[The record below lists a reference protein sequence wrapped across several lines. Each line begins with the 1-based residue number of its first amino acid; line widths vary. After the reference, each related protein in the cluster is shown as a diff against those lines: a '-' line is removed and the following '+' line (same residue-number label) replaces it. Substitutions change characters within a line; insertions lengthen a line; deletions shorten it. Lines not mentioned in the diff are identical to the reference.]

1 MEDSERYC
9 RINSQDWRFVP
20 SLLRHYAE
28 TACHH
33 RVRVALTTIP
43 VVYVKGQYNHLI
55 ARRLQEL
62 GVDSRLMPPSTPL
75 EKFEAM
81 GVDALVMGGGPQS
94 VRSLDGLTSELREA
108 SNLMTKIKLPMLCIC
123 VTHQLMATTF
133 GGMTNLARKPEFGP
147 VEVSVSDED
156 SILAGLKPSFTAWES
171 HNDEIVAAP
180 PGFKVL
186 ASSDNCTVQAMRH
199 EKMNLFG
206 VQFHPEVYHTLKGAD
221 VFKNFLKVVND
232 DKRS

>member
-1 MEDSERYC
+1 M
-9 RINSQDWRFVP
+9 
-20 SLLRHYAE
+20 
-28 TACHH
+28 
-33 RVRVALTTIP
+33 TTIP

-55 ARRLQEL
+55 ARRLQEF
-62 GVDSRLMPPSTPL
+62 GVDSHLMPPSTPL
-75 EKFEAM
+75 EKFEAL
-81 GVDALVMGGGPQS
+81 GADGLVMGGGPQS
-94 VRSLDGLTSELREA
+94 VRSLDGLTSELRDA
-108 SNLMTKIKLPMLCIC
+108 SNLMTRIKLPMLCIC
-123 VTHQLMATTF
+123 VTLQLMATTF
-133 GGMTNLARKPEFGP
+133 GGMTDLARKPEFGP

-156 SILAGLKPSFTAWES
+156 TILAGLRPSFTAWES

-186 ASSDNCTVQAMRH
+186 ASSDNCKVQAMKH

-232 DKRS
+232 YKRS